1 MRRLLVVAAV
11 VVAALVAIAIA
22 AVVRS
27 GRDDD
32 KTVQTVARHEIT
44 RDDVDL
50 TVQHFHEEA
59 DREGRPFPRKG
70 TKDYEN
76 VEKIALG
83 LLIDRAAIEGAGAKL
98 GVHVSDAQVDARVGA
113 AGSGE
118 SEEGGAVRVKAEAAF
133 ARGTARTQLVEEG
146 VSRKLTRAV
155 TVSDAAVRTFYRA
168 HRRLYGSIPFAR
180 LAEAIR
186 MQLLA
191 QRRNTVMADWLA
203 KVRRSEPKPKL

>member
-11 VVAALVAIAIA
+11 VVAALVALAVV

-27 GRDDD
+27 GGEGG
-32 KTVQTVARHEIT
+32 KTVQMVAGRKIT
-44 RDDVDL
+44 REEVNL
-50 TVQHFHEEA
+50 TVEHFHEEA

-70 TKDYEN
+70 TKKYES

-83 LLIDRAAIEGAGAKL
+83 LLIDRAAIEGAAAKL
-98 GVHVSDAQVDARVGA
+98 GVHVTEAQVDARVGA

-118 SEEGGAVRVKAEAAF
+118 NEEGGAVRVKAEAAF
-133 ARGTARTQLVEEG
+133 ARGTARTQLVEEA

-155 TVSDAAVRTFYRA
+155 AVSDAAVRAYYRA
-168 HRRLYGSIPFAR
+168 HRRLYGATPFAS
-180 LAEAIR
+180 LAAAIR

-191 QRRNTVMADWLA
+191 QRRNTLLADWLA
-203 KVRRSEPKPKL
+203 RVRRGEPEPKL

>member
-11 VVAALVAIAIA
+11 VVAALVAVAIL
-22 AVVRS
+22 AVIHS
-27 GRDDD
+27 DGDGG
-32 KTVQTVARHEIT
+32 KTVQTVAGHKIT

-59 DREGRPFPRKG
+59 DREGRPFPRRG
-70 TKDYEN
+70 TKEFQGVEN
-76 VEKIALG
+76 IALG
-83 LLIDRAAIEGAGAKL
+83 LLIDRAAIEGAAAKL
-98 GVHVSDAQVDARVGA
+98 GVHVSEAQVDARVGA

-133 ARGTARTQLVEEG
+133 ARGSARTQLVEEG
-146 VSRKLTRAV
+146 VASKLTRSV
-155 TVSDAAVRTFYRA
+155 TVSDSTVRAFYRA
-168 HRRLYGSIPFAR
+168 HRSLYGSIPFPR
-180 LAEAIR
+180 LAAAIR

-191 QRRNTVMADWLA
+191 ERRNTVMADWLA